1 MPLYEYV
8 CQHCGER
15 FEKLVR
21 SATSSPQISVQAV
34 QVRLCSVSFRHLPQM
49 VVTVTVATRRL
60 PVGQLAEV
68 YQVVVKVCHNNP

>member
-1 MPLYEYV
+1 MSMFASTVANVSKSWCVALLA
-8 CQHCGER
+8 HRR
-15 FEKLVR
+15 F
-21 SATSSPQISVQAV
+21 SVQAV

-68 YQVVVKVCHNNP
+68 YQVVAVCLTKKV